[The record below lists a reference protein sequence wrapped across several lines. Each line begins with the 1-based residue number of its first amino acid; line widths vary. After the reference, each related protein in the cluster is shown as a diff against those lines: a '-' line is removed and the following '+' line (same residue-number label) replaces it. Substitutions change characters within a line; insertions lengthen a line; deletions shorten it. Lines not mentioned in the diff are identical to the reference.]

1 MGNSLDWLLRFPPL
15 LYVKTALESLLI
27 NIVATGPIPHHVALV
42 MDGNR
47 RYARLH
53 RLETA
58 EGHALGFE
66 SLKSILEVCYKAGVE
81 VVTIYAFSIE
91 NFKRSKYEVDVLMEL
106 AKTNLLTLC
115 QHGDIADQYDIRIKI
130 LGQKTLVNEEVQKV
144 IDRAEEITKNNSKAV
159 LNVCFPYTSRDEITR
174 AISKLVERA
183 ESGELSEAEI
193 EKLSIDDFENELM
206 TAGCPDPDILI
217 RTSGVER
224 LSDFLLWQA
233 GSSTAIKFIDVYW
246 PQFNIWVFLPILIEW
261 QIARC
266 RELGTGIFS
275 YFGTGGA
282 TKTPLTNGIK
292 SK

>member
-1 MGNSLDWLLRFPPL
+1 MGNSWDWLLRFPPL
-15 LYVKTALESLLI
+15 LHLKTSIESLLI
-27 NIVATGPIPHHVALV
+27 KIVSTGPIPRHVSLV

-106 AKTNLLTLC
+106 AKSNLLTLC
-115 QHGDIADQYDIRIKI
+115 QHGDIADQYDIKIKI
-130 LGQKTLVNEEVQKV
+130 LGQRGLVSEEVQKV
-144 IDRAEEITKNNSKAV
+144 IDRAEEMTKDNAGAI
-159 LNVCFPYTSRDEITR
+159 LNVCFPYTSRDEITG
-174 AISKLVERA
+174 AVASLVEKA
-183 ESGELSEAEI
+183 ELGELSESDI
-193 EKLSIDDFENELM
+193 ENLSVEDFEKELM
-206 TAGCPDPDILI
+206 TAGCPDPDIMI

-233 GSSTAIKFIDVYW
+233 GTTTSIKFIDVYW
-246 PQFNIWVFLPILIEW
+246 PEFNVWVFLPVLIEW
-261 QIARC
+261 QVNKC
-266 RELGTGIFS
+266 RELGTGI
-275 YFGTGGA
+275 YAYLGTR
-282 TKTPLTNGIK
+282 TKPLVNGIK
-292 SK
+292 SKAT

>member
-15 LYVKTALESLLI
+15 LYAKNQVESLL
-27 NIVATGPIPHHVALV
+27 VSALAVGPIPKHIALV

-66 SLKSILEVCYKAGVE
+66 SLKGILEVCYKAGVQ

-91 NFKRSKYEVDVLMEL
+91 NFKRSKYEVDILMDL
-106 AKTNLLTLC
+106 AKNNLLQLC

-130 LGQKTLVNEEVQKV
+130 LGQRTLVSEDVQKV
-144 IDRAEEITKNNSKAV
+144 IDRAERMTQHNTRAT
-159 LNVCFPYTSRDEITR
+159 LNVCFPYTSRDEMAR
-174 AISKLVERA
+174 AMSSFVERA
-183 ESGELSEAEI
+183 EMGELSTAQI
-193 EKLSIDDFENELM
+193 EGLNEKTFEEELM
-206 TAGCPDPDILI
+206 TAGCPDPDIMI

-233 GSSTAIKFIDVYW
+233 GKNTTISFVNIFW
-246 PQFNIWVFLPILIEW
+246 PEFGLWTFLPILLEW
-261 QIARC
+261 QIAQSR
-266 RELGTGIFS
+266 RLGTGIFAPWL
-275 YFGTGGA
+275 GLKA
-282 TKTPLTNGIK
+282 KAM
-292 SK
+292 